1 MAQQIASEIA
11 ARFQVGR
18 TYQHYIGTSDDIGT
32 VTIAGRAANK
42 VTLTDGRTLK
52 VVMGSAATGLP
63 HINGLVEVLRLD
75 CDGVVARS
83 GVVSAYNTADA
94 EVSP

>member
-1 MAQQIASEIA
+1 MAQQIASESA

-32 VTIAGRAANK
+32 VTIAGRTANK
-42 VTLTDGRTLK
+42 VELSDGRTVK
-52 VVMGSAATGLP
+52 VVMGTAATGLP

-75 CDGVVARS
+75 CDGVVARG
-83 GVVSAYNTADA
+83 GVVSAYNATEAA
-94 EVSP
+94 Q